1 MGGVLSG
8 FNLMVGIKPDY
19 YGKIHVTY
27 GVLWENMSKFWM
39 AAIKRHY
46 AELAAA
52 ATV

>member
-1 MGGVLSG
+1 MGGALSG

-39 AAIKRHY
+39 SAIIRHY